1 MSDGPINLT
10 DVVVLRRELLDDGWT
25 DAKIRTEVKTGLL
38 HRVRHGSYVDGALWR
53 SLNRA
58 DRHRVLVRAVLRT
71 AHPMVVVSHLSAA
84 VEHGAAVWGLDLD
97 VVHITRLDG
106 RTGRREAGVV
116 QHRGLL
122 TEDDIESLNGLR
134 VTRPARC
141 AVEVITMGPAEPTLV
156 TINSLLH
163 AGKLTREELVAANRD
178 LKHWPSTLS
187 ATVVLRLCDE
197 RIESVGET
205 RTSYLCYDRRL
216 PRPVPQVEIKDER
229 GWLVGRV
236 DFAWP
241 DLGVFLEFQGRE
253 KYQRYRR
260 DGESLEDYLMREK
273 RRIEVICQ
281 LTGWVCIPI
290 TWADLERPHATA
302 ARIRRV
308 LESRRMAGA

>member
-1 MSDGPINLT
+1 MSDRPIDLT
-10 DVVVLRRELLDDGWT
+10 DVVVLRRELLADGWT
-25 DAKIRTEVKTGLL
+25 DAKIRTMVKTGVL
-38 HRVRHGSYVDGALWR
+38 HRIRHGSYVDGELWR
-53 SLNRA
+53 SLNRT
-58 DRHRVLVRAVLRT
+58 DQHRVLVRAVLRT
-71 AHPMVVVSHLSAA
+71 AHPMAVVSHLSAA

-97 VVHITRLDG
+97 VVHLTRTDG

-122 TEDDIESLNGLR
+122 RENDIESINGLR

-141 AVEVITMGPAEPTLV
+141 AVEVITMGTAEPTLV

-163 AGKLTREELVAANRD
+163 AGRLTREELVAANRD

-187 ATVVLRLCDE
+187 AAVVLRLCDE

-205 RTSYLCYDRRL
+205 RTAFLCYDRHL
-216 PRPVPQVEIKDER
+216 PRPVPQVEIKDDR
-229 GWLVGRV
+229 GWIVGRV

-241 DLGVFLEFQGRE
+241 DAGVFLEFHGRE
-253 KYQRYRR
+253 KYLRYRR
-260 DGESLEDYLMREK
+260 DGESLDAYLMREK
-273 RRIEVICQ
+273 RRIELICQ

-308 LESRRMAGA
+308 LESRRSAGA